1 MKLAM
6 FLYATFKRENVF
18 CRVNLGFLAHC
29 FNRVQMLGSI
39 SWPWNRTKLV
49 VILAIITS
57 GTQFLRSY
65 LVKDAA

>member
-1 MKLAM
+1 M
-6 FLYATFKRENVF
+6 F
-18 CRVNLGFLAHC
+18 CWVNLGFLAHC

-49 VILAIITS
+49 VILAIIKS